1 MHGKPIMSSHAPSTN
16 ASPSEEE
23 SATPESVEIR
33 LNGEMRSVP
42 PRYPLVDLLRD
53 MDVDPEDAT
62 GIAVAINDSV
72 IRRTDWTDIKLAEDD
87 TVEVITAQQG
97 G

>member
-1 MHGKPIMSSHAPSTN
+1 MHGEPIMSSHAPSTN